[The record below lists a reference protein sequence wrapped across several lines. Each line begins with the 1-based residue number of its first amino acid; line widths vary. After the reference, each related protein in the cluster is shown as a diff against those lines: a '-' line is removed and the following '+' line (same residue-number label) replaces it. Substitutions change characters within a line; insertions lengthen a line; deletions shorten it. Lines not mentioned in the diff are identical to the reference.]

1 MKTAFK
7 ASFSKDLEKVR
18 AQHLKNAVREIIEQ
32 IERAESLQTLPNLK
46 KLQGSNNYYRVRVG
60 DYRVGITIENDSV
73 TFVRFLHRKD
83 IYRYFP

>member
-7 ASFSKDLEKVR
+7 ASFIKDLEKVR
-18 AQHLKNAVREIIEQ
+18 AQHLKTAVREIIEQ
-32 IERAESLQTLPNLK
+32 IEQAESLQTLPNLK
-46 KLQGSNNYYRVRVG
+46 KLQGSNNYYRIRVG